1 MLGVGCF
8 AGLYSA
14 CFHFARAEVRT
25 ENVVWKPA
33 FSLNSLW
40 EALGF
45 STYTLGY
52 LLPVC
57 SFSVANH
64 AIFCDIF
71 VTQSDSFYRSIYH
84 KD

>member
-14 CFHFARAEVRT
+14 CFHFARAEAHT
-25 ENVVWKPA
+25 ENVFWKLA

-45 STYTLGY
+45 STYAVGY
-52 LLPVC
+52 LLPVR
-57 SFSVANH
+57 SFSGVNH
-64 AIFCDIF
+64 VMFCDIF
-71 VTQSDSFYRSIYH
+71 ITESNSFYRSFYH